1 MALSKKD
8 IFNLLKEFNEYGATI
23 YYLLEQ
29 KKMKLDDVTD
39 VLFKDSI
46 EQVNLVFPKFIERID
61 LEDIDAGKDAY
72 KDHFTR
78 LSCID
83 RIIEK
88 DHEKHQHLRDT
99 RTIVNL
105 DKNLKKMIKEKTYNM
120 AFNLHYT
127 EKILK
132 KIETSTKKSFLSKRE
147 LLKQYQSAFEMLQSE
162 NDQKISSNIDNY
174 YISTITS

>member
-1 MALSKKD
+1 
-8 IFNLLKEFNEYGATI
+8 
-23 YYLLEQ
+23 
-29 KKMKLDDVTD
+29 
-39 VLFKDSI
+39 
-46 EQVNLVFPKFIERID
+46 
-61 LEDIDAGKDAY
+61 
-72 KDHFTR
+72 
-78 LSCID
+78 
-83 RIIEK
+83 
-88 DHEKHQHLRDT
+88 
-99 RTIVNL
+99 
-105 DKNLKKMIKEKTYNM
+105 M